1 MQQKLV
7 YFRIQNKNMS
17 LKGTL
22 IMGLILFCLRLVLCI
37 SCLVIHTFVTS
48 DYNWTIPLW
57 VWAIIFGIGVLSD
70 IVLIY
75 GATKK
80 DITGCSMEPQESYIK
95 YIPEKGEYKKDTKW
109 ELFTDGSN
117 LLDVLLHP
125 DVDPYNT
132 TSNNIWE
139 IYRIFGIE
147 AARKASFSK

>member
-22 IMGLILFCLRLVLCI
+22 IMGLVLFCLRLVLCI
-37 SCLVIHTFVTS
+37 SCLVVHTFVTS

-75 GATKK
+75 GSTKK
-80 DITGCSMEPQESYIK
+80 DVTGC
-95 YIPEKGEYKKDTKW
+95 
-109 ELFTDGSN
+109 
-117 LLDVLLHP
+117 LLLECNQPH
-125 DVDPYNT
+125 
-132 TSNNIWE
+132 
-139 IYRIFGIE
+139 
-147 AARKASFSK
+147 

>member
-7 YFRIQNKNMS
+7 YFRIQNNNMS

-22 IMGLILFCLRLVLCI
+22 IMGLVLFCLRLVLCI

-57 VWAIIFGIGVLSD
+57 IWAIIFGIGVLSD

-80 DITGCSMEPQESYIK
+80 DVTGCLLSELLILSSTNLRSREYRFTHMNCSTVD
-95 YIPEKGEYKKDTKW
+95 IPFLSETLSG
-109 ELFTDGSN
+109 G
-117 LLDVLLHP
+117 
-125 DVDPYNT
+125 
-132 TSNNIWE
+132 
-139 IYRIFGIE
+139 RI
-147 AARKASFSK
+147 

>member
-22 IMGLILFCLRLVLCI
+22 IMGLVLFCLRLVLCI

-48 DYNWTIPLW
+48 DYNWTVPLW
-57 VWAIIFGIGVLSD
+57 IWAIIFGIGVLSD

-80 DITGCSMEPQESYIK
+80 DVTGCSLSE
-95 YIPEKGEYKKDTKW
+95 
-109 ELFTDGSN
+109 
-117 LLDVLLHP
+117 
-125 DVDPYNT
+125 
-132 TSNNIWE
+132 
-139 IYRIFGIE
+139 
-147 AARKASFSK
+147 